1 MNLLSSAGQLTSLVT
16 QAAATNPSSSA
27 DTSVTSA
34 ENEDAVCLVEPM
46 VVAVQA
52 VDNPVGGGDELV
64 MTNHVAVNL
73 QYPHQPQQG
82 LPLSVEVDQHE
93 CSFEY
98 VGIEVG
104 IETKFK

>member
-1 MNLLSSAGQLTSLVT
+1 
-16 QAAATNPSSSA
+16 
-27 DTSVTSA
+27 
-34 ENEDAVCLVEPM
+34 M

-73 QYPHQPQQG
+73 QYRHQPQQG

-93 CSFEY
+93 CSFEI

-104 IETKFK
+104 IETKFKVKTE